1 MIPQAGG
8 FEVFNISLKPSL
20 VRLLSK
26 GMNETSVLNR
36 LYEDQIKS
44 ETFVEAENILWQVK
58 EVSKSKNETVY
69 EIISS
74 EFWLK
79 DLEDIES
86 YKAKT
91 HADLQEEI
99 ED

>member
-1 MIPQAGG
+1 MIY
-8 FEVFNISLKPSL
+8 
-20 VRLLSK
+20 
-26 GMNETSVLNR
+26 R

-58 EVSKSKNETVY
+58 EVSKSNTETVY

-74 EFWLK
+74 EFWLGA
-79 DLEDIES
+79 LEDVEKFES
-86 YKAKT
+86 KT
-91 HADLQEEI
+91 HSDAQEEI